1 MRTKLEIVK
10 AYGRYIESLKKEN
23 SNVIDEFGKMYSYI
37 NNKVVDTDEGLW
49 QVLFFDFP
57 SRALQV
63 ARDRKVR
70 FKSVGYEWNQYSIDR
85 CYKLIDNIIK
95 SYDTQDLDT
104 FRINVNRLF
113 KLLSEDE
120 EPNVT
125 LYMWHTYGKTEAGRA
140 VLSGERNRVNKL
152 IRASTEE
159 EIESILA
166 E

>member
-10 AYGRYIESLKKEN
+10 AYGRYLDSLKKEN

-37 NNKVVDTDEGLW
+37 NNKVVDTDERLW
-49 QVLFFDFP
+49 QVLFFDCP

-113 KLLSEDE
+113 KLLSDDE

-159 EIESILA
+159 EVESILA

>member
-10 AYGRYIESLKKEN
+10 AYGRYLDSLKKEN

-37 NNKVVDTDEGLW
+37 NKKVVDTDEGLW
-49 QVLFFDFP
+49 QVLFFDCP
-57 SRALQV
+57 SRALQA

-95 SYDTQDLDT
+95 SYDTQDIDT

-159 EIESILA
+159 EVESILS

>member
-1 MRTKLEIVK
+1 M
-10 AYGRYIESLKKEN
+10 
-23 SNVIDEFGKMYSYI
+23 
-37 NNKVVDTDEGLW
+37 
-49 QVLFFDFP
+49 
-57 SRALQV
+57 

-113 KLLSEDE
+113 KLISEDE
-120 EPNVT
+120 EPNVM

-159 EIESILA
+159 EVESILA

>member
-10 AYGRYIESLKKEN
+10 AYGRYLESLKKEN

-37 NNKVVDTDEGLW
+37 NNKVVYTDEGLW
-49 QVLFFDFP
+49 QVLFFDCP